1 MIQELG
7 ALFVIGTA
15 LTIFISSMKCGRV
28 DVWKSPQYGASWAIL
43 PAIVFAVT
51 GNTYA
56 MVVSSWVTTLL
67 LVFWTEQT
75 VCEKPA
81 A

>member
-15 LTIFISSMKCGRV
+15 LTIFISSMKCSKV
-28 DVWKSPQYGASWAIL
+28 DVWKSPQYGAMWGLL
-43 PAIVFAVT
+43 PAIVFAMT

-56 MVVSSWVTTLL
+56 MIVSSWVPTVG
-67 LVFWTEQT
+67 LVYWTDQT